1 MRNIINNNFNL
12 DKLFKALKVTAAE
25 LKSDVRTQ
33 RLGDARAL
41 FAAKLIEQPGV
52 LQTDIARYLHTTQAS
67 VSLMIKR
74 HNCLLIY
81 PHYRSLWFRVS
92 SLVIS
97 TGAKRSGEISDNQI
111 INN

>member
-1 MRNIINNNFNL
+1 MRNIINNNFHL
-12 DKLFKALKVTAAE
+12 DKLFQVLKVTAAE

-33 RLGDARAL
+33 RLGDARAM

-81 PHYRSLWFRVS
+81 PHYRSLWCRVE
-92 SLVIS
+92 SLELRVVE
-97 TGAKRSGEISDNQI
+97 KV
-111 INN
+111 